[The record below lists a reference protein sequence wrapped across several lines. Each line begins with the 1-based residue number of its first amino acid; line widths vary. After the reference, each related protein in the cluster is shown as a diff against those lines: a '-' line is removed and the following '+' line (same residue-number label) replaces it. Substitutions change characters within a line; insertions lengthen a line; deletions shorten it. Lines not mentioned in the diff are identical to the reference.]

1 MSHILII
8 DDDEQIRSL
17 IREVMEGDGH
27 EVSEA
32 PDGAAGTRSFREIT
46 PDLVITDIIMPD
58 KDGLE
63 TIAEI
68 RELDPKV
75 RIVAISGGGRQVD
88 RDYLPA
94 AKAFGADR
102 VLYKPFRPRDVRT
115 AVRELLAD

>member
-1 MSHILII
+1 MSRILII

-17 IREVMEGDGH
+17 IREVMERDGH
-27 EVSEA
+27 EVIEA
-32 PDGAAGTRSFREIT
+32 PDGATGTRSFREIT